1 MLLPFQLFYHSYG
14 FYQKPSV
21 NTMMTVDEE
30 WDEDLIAETICRCR
44 RKREAFG
51 CNHLDPRFK
60 EKFFCGPVVT
70 ERAKSQER
78 EKISSLN
85 IGSKNSNKEPS
96 PKRPC
101 TGLWK
106 SFSNTHDHTFGRES
120 CYSGWA
126 NNTQVSLF
134 GKSCK
139 AVLMCPSNISGLW
152 KAVFECR
159 WCLWWQAK

>member
-1 MLLPFQLFYHSYG
+1 MKNEMKTSLQRQFADAEENEKLL
-14 FYQKPSV
+14 V
-21 NTMMTVDEE
+21 
-30 WDEDLIAETICRCR
+30 ATI
-44 RKREAFG
+44 
-51 CNHLDPRFK
+51 LDPRFK

-120 CYSGWA
+120 CYSWWA

-139 AVLMCPSNISGLW
+139 AVLMCPSNISGL
-152 KAVFECR
+152 
-159 WCLWWQAK
+159 